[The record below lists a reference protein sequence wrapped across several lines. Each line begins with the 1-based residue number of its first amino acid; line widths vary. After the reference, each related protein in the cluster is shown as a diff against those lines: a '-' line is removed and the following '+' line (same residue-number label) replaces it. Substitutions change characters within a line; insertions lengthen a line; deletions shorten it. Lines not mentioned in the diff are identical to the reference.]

1 MREGRSAGAG
11 TYQARVTMA
20 PTAPYASYHALPVPI
35 GLHAEATRAAWRQLG
50 WSTLGFLGGLV
61 LTLVGLVTGIIA
73 VIGLILTVGC
83 LIAIPMSIA
92 RIIDP
97 TRAGSLQDLGPT
109 STDRQVVLS
118 NLDVEISHP
127 STWRLPV
134 KDGTLFIGG
143 RALVYVGPSAVEAAP
158 AWSLR
163 GFWTKP
169 ARGGKVLLCFQTNTT
184 GRVTEIEV
192 QPFEVPQTMH
202 ALSLVYR
209 HAAFA

>member
-1 MREGRSAGAG
+1 
-11 TYQARVTMA
+11 MA
-20 PTAPYASYHALPVPI
+20 PSVPYATSMPLPLPL
-35 GLHAEATRAAWRQLG
+35 GLHSEATRAAWRQLG

-61 LTLVGLVTGIIA
+61 LTLVGIVTGIIA

-83 LIAIPMSIA
+83 LVAIPIAIA

-97 TRAGSLQDLGPT
+97 TRAGSLKDLAATAGE
-109 STDRQVVLS
+109 RQIALS
-118 NLDVEISHP
+118 SLDVEISHP

-134 KDGTLFIGG
+134 KDGMLYIAG

-158 AWSLR
+158 AWALR

-169 ARGGKVLLCFQTNTT
+169 ARGGNVHLCIQTAT
-184 GRVTEIEV
+184 GRVTEIDA
-192 QPFEVPQTMH
+192 QPIEAAQTMH

-209 HAAFA
+209 HARFA

>member
-1 MREGRSAGAG
+1 M
-11 TYQARVTMA
+11 V
-20 PTAPYASYHALPVPI
+20 PTAHYPSLPVPQPL
-35 GLHAEATRAAWRQLG
+35 GLYAEATRAAWRQLG

-73 VIGLILTVGC
+73 IIGLILTVGC
-83 LIAIPMSIA
+83 MIAIPMAIA

-97 TRAGSLQDLGPT
+97 TRAGSLVDLGPT
-109 STDRQVVLS
+109 TTDRQVALS
-118 NLDVEISHP
+118 TLDAEISHP

-134 KDGTLFIGG
+134 KDGTLYIGG

-158 AWSLR
+158 AWTLR

-169 ARGGKVLLCFQTNTT
+169 ARGGKVLLCMQTAT
-184 GRVTEIEV
+184 GRVTEIEA
-192 QPFEVPQTMH
+192 QPIEIPQTMH

-209 HAAFA
+209 HARFA